1 MTSAAA
7 PLIQVEG
14 VGKHF
19 SMRGGFGLFAKAP
32 VVVHAVDDV
41 SFTIE
46 DGQTVGLVGES
57 GCGKTTTGKMILALE
72 RPTFG
77 RILYRGTDIANAGRS
92 YRRAVQAVFQD
103 PASSLSPR
111 MRVQELITEPLI
123 ANGLANRKQQAERAR
138 ELLALVGLP
147 AAALSRFPH
156 EFSGGQ
162 KQRIAV
168 ARALSIGPELIV
180 LDEPVS
186 ALDVSIRAQIIN
198 LLQDLQ
204 EQFQLSYLLI
214 AHDLAVVEHMSHVVA
229 VMYLGEI
236 VEIGPS
242 EQIARDRLH
251 PYTKALMSAVP
262 IPDPTVE
269 LKPLPLRGEVP
280 SPINPPSGCRFH
292 PRCPMAMPICAEV
305 KPELIEQSAGH
316 RVACH
321 LY

>member
-1 MTSAAA
+1 MSSTTA
-7 PLIQVEG
+7 PLIAVEN

-19 SMRGGFGLFAKAP
+19 ATGGGVGRFGKRA
-32 VVVHAVDDV
+32 VVHAVDDV
-41 SFTIE
+41 SFAIE

-77 RILYRGTDIANAGRS
+77 RILYRGIEITRLGRR

-103 PASSLSPR
+103 PSSSLSPR
-111 MRVQELITEPLI
+111 MRVGELITEPLI
-123 ANGLANRKQQAERAR
+123 AQGIGTRKERAERTR

-147 AAALSRFPH
+147 SVSGDRFPH

-168 ARALSIGPELIV
+168 ARALSISPELIV

-204 EQFQLSYLLI
+204 AQFRLSYLLI
-214 AHDLAVVEHMSHVVA
+214 AHDLAVVEHMSHVIA

-242 EQIARDRLH
+242 ERVASDRLH
-251 PYTKALMSAVP
+251 PYTQALMSAVP
-262 IPDPTVE
+262 IPDPTIE
-269 LKPLPLRGEVP
+269 LKPLPLLGEVP

-292 PRCPMAMPICAEV
+292 PRCPMAMPICTDV
-305 KPELIEQSAGH
+305 KPELKEEASGH